1 MWIPADS
8 FDSEQLVTGTNM
20 LDKFI
25 SLLNDNTPLS
35 SPWGRIVVIV
45 AVFALAWL
53 VARTT
58 AWTAGRILI
67 WHDRRQSDADLEAT
81 GKIANLKRRETLVS
95 LIRTGITYVTFA
107 VAAVV
112 IIGQVTGGLDRLT
125 AIAGASFALI
135 LADRKSVV

>member
-1 MWIPADS
+1 
-8 FDSEQLVTGTNM
+8 M

-58 AWTAGRILI
+58 AWTAGRLLI
-67 WHDRRQSDADLEAT
+67 RHDRAQSDADLEAT

-135 LADRKSVV
+135 LAGVANQWAPVDIMTGCH